1 MKSIMGNGGE
11 QSTLIAEDWGYLNPP
26 FGKNIA
32 IASSH
37 MNMTWCN
44 MTHAHAT
51 ARRNPSLSTYTSPY
65 IHIYLHVY
73 YGFAHLPPCW
83 EGCLFVCLLLLL
95 LLGYG
100 RGRRVRME
108 RVRGNNVCAAFFF
121 LTKNKANNNFITI
134 F

>member
-44 MTHAHAT
+44 MTQAHAT
-51 ARRNPSLSTYTSPY
+51 ARRNPSQLNSQTWDFDPEIWGTLRFGFRAAST
-65 IHIYLHVY
+65 
-73 YGFAHLPPCW
+73 GLPRADPLY
-83 EGCLFVCLLLLL
+83 GCLSLRFCRWSCCP
-95 LLGYG
+95 GTSSG
-100 RGRRVRME
+100 RPAGRV
-108 RVRGNNVCAAFFF
+108 
-121 LTKNKANNNFITI
+121 
-134 F
+134 

>member
-83 EGCLFVCLLLLL
+83 EGVFVCLSAVAVAVAIAVAVAVAVVVVV
-95 LLGYG
+95 GVWEG
-100 RGRRVRME
+100 EACENGARE
-108 RVRGNNVCAAFFF
+108 R
-121 LTKNKANNNFITI
+121 K
-134 F
+134 

>member
-65 IHIYLHVY
+65 IHIYLHMY

-83 EGCLFVCLLLLL
+83 EGCLFVCLSAVAVAVVWE
-95 LLGYG
+95 GEACENG
-100 RGRRVRME
+100 ARE
-108 RVRGNNVCAAFFF
+108 R
-121 LTKNKANNNFITI
+121 K
-134 F
+134 